1 VEFEIRSEKN
11 REAAGDSLRLKI
23 LVGYII
29 NRCHL
34 LYTIYK
40 ERMGDQNQLP
50 VYKLISRQAEVKM
63 FKNKNTNALPVA
75 R

>member
-1 VEFEIRSEKN
+1 
-11 REAAGDSLRLKI
+11 